1 MQITKGKINK
11 PQRVCI
17 YGPEGI
23 GKTTLA
29 SKFPE
34 PVFIDT
40 EGSTNQIDCAR
51 LPAPTT
57 GAMLI
62 EEVNW
67 LADQKPAGV
76 KTLIIDTADWAEKL
90 LQKQAMATLQ
100 IKNMEAA
107 NYGKAYVYS
116 WEEFGRLLT
125 ACDRVI
131 NAGIGVVF
139 TAHAMIRK
147 FEQPDELG
155 AYDRWELKLQNSA
168 KANICGMLKE
178 WCDLVIFCNYEI
190 TTFTT
195 KNDKVKA
202 AGGNRVMYTSH
213 SPAWDAKNRHGL
225 PEKMPMDYASIK
237 EAIEGGTTCVA
248 APKKEEQ
255 QQKVLAKE
263 EFTAEDL
270 PWEIPPEEP
279 AASTEGLPVELVGL
293 MDAAGVTVD
302 DVRAAV
308 AYKGYMPGD
317 MEVKDY
323 PQDFIRDCLI
333 GAWPAVFEVIKAIK
347 SEV

>member
-1 MQITKGKINK
+1 MQITRGRINK

-29 SKFPE
+29 AKFPE

-40 EGSTNQIDCAR
+40 EGSTHAIDCAR
-51 LPAPTT
+51 LPTPTT

-76 KTLIIDTADWAEKL
+76 KTLVIDTADWAEKL
-90 LQKQAMATLQ
+90 IQKQAMASLKIT
-100 IKNMEAA
+100 NMEQAG
-107 NYGKAYVYS
+107 YGRAYVYA

-125 ACDRVI
+125 ACNRVI
-131 NAGIGVVF
+131 DAGINVVF

-147 FEQPDELG
+147 FEQPEELG
-155 AYDRWELKLQNSA
+155 AYDRWELKLQNGA
-168 KANICGMLKE
+168 KSNICAMLKE
-178 WCDLVIFCNYEI
+178 WCDLVLFCNYEI
-190 TTFTT
+190 NTFTT

-202 AGGNRVMYTSH
+202 AGGERVMHTSH

-225 PEKMPMDYASIK
+225 PEKCPMDYSAIK
-237 EAIEGGTTCVA
+237 DTIEMRAPVESQREAPQNNKMDELPEIELPFEIPSETE
-248 APKKEEQ
+248 APK
-255 QQKVLAKE
+255 
-263 EFTAEDL
+263 TTG
-270 PWEIPPEEP
+270 
-279 AASTEGLPVELVGL
+279 TEGLPEELIGL
-293 MDAAGVTVD
+293 IDAAGVTVD

-333 GAWPAVFEVIKAIK
+333 GAWPAVFEVIKTIK
-347 SEV
+347 N